1 MNLIT
6 LDQSLRDRGF
16 LIRNAELEFEV
27 LADVLKEAAGLPYI
41 GSLFKIG
48 RIFLNYQEFRFFK
61 KIAMFLKESSEI
73 PEDQKQKFYDSLSS
87 KDRNKISSYL
97 LHFLSSVEED
107 EKAVIMAYIYKA
119 RMYDKI
125 TDNNMMLRL
134 CSIVSKAFVADLK
147 SLGNYIEENECE
159 SIEANNFV
167 NLGLINNFIGG
178 VWKDGPSLVLNDI
191 GKLLFQ
197 ILESEGWFNKD

>member
-1 MNLIT
+1 
-6 LDQSLRDRGF
+6 
-16 LIRNAELEFEV
+16 
-27 LADVLKEAAGLPYI
+27 
-41 GSLFKIG
+41 
-48 RIFLNYQEFRFFK
+48 
-61 KIAMFLKESSEI
+61 
-73 PEDQKQKFYDSLSS
+73 
-87 KDRNKISSYL
+87 
-97 LHFLSSVEED
+97 
-107 EKAVIMAYIYKA
+107 MAYIYKA